1 MLRVVEEAGVRNIQ
15 WCDLET
21 LNPIETYMAF
31 PGDAKFEKV
40 KQTADRVYMLEF
52 SANSRRIFFWMQE
65 PDKTADEENAKKLHD
80 CINPSFGQAASSGP
94 SGPRLGQ
101 QTQPPG
107 DFNAQ
112 MASFMNDPNLMQGMM
127 QNMNKDKC
135 KFGCSLIQHL
145 VYPLSLLQNPL
156 MLSCKMKSYAS
167 LCLSTCLKDNKMLS
181 S

>member
-65 PDKTADEENAKKLHD
+65 PDKTADEENAKKL
-80 CINPSFGQAASSGP
+80 
-94 SGPRLGQ
+94 
-101 QTQPPG
+101 
-107 DFNAQ
+107 
-112 MASFMNDPNLMQGMM
+112 
-127 QNMNKDKC
+127 
-135 KFGCSLIQHL
+135 
-145 VYPLSLLQNPL
+145 
-156 MLSCKMKSYAS
+156 
-167 LCLSTCLKDNKMLS
+167 
-181 S
+181 